1 MKSLLWHLDLN
12 DIIYHLI
19 SPAIFHDRHYLHFM
33 NENTSCTERLSAW
46 PKVTEKVVEPEFQ
59 AKYAGLQS
67 LLSFQ
72 NPHMPTFERLHCQLA
87 FCAGGFPFS
96 KARKPLSTEVSFYTS
111 FCQLIY
117 DHYKV

>member
-1 MKSLLWHLDLN
+1 
-12 DIIYHLI
+12 
-19 SPAIFHDRHYLHFM
+19 M